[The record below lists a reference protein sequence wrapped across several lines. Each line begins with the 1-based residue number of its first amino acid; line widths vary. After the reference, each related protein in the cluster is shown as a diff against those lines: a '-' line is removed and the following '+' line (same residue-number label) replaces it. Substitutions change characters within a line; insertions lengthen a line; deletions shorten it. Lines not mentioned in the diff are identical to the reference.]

1 MYIGDEPKCCGCN
14 PTKKEYDVDKMSI
27 EELKKQID
35 IKNAL
40 LDEVYA
46 KNNEIRAT
54 RDILRNALCKAYHD
68 SIILN
73 NIKLEGLCYVIK
85 SESCTTYVKL
95 ISINKIEGDT
105 IIANIVEIN
114 KNKVDCIS
122 IQYGIGYLSYQ
133 TIIENQC
140 STEEFDKAFSE
151 TIREIREKAT
161 SSKTEERFS
170 GAMDLIQR
178 MDNLQH

>member
-1 MYIGDEPKCCGCN
+1 MYIGDEPKCCGIN

-46 KNNEIRAT
+46 KNNEIRGT
-54 RDILRNALCKAYHD
+54 LDILRNALCKAYHD

-133 TIIENQC
+133 TLIENQC

-151 TIREIREKAT
+151 TIREIREKV
-161 SSKTEERFS
+161 S
-170 GAMDLIQR
+170 GSQIKEKFTGAVDLIQR
-178 MDNLQH
+178 MDNLKH

>member
-1 MYIGDEPKCCGCN
+1 MYNVDELCNCKSN
-14 PTKKEYDVDKMSI
+14 PTNKEYDVNKMSI
-27 EELKKQID
+27 EELKRQID
-35 IKNAL
+35 IKKAL
-40 LDEVYA
+40 LDEGYA
-46 KNNEIRAT
+46 KNNEIRGT
-54 RDILRNALCKAYHD
+54 LDILRNALCKAYHD

-73 NIKLEGLCYVIK
+73 NIKLEGLCYVTK

-133 TIIENQC
+133 TLIENQC
-140 STEEFDKAFSE
+140 SMEEFDKAFSE
-151 TIREIREKAT
+151 TIGEIREKA
-161 SSKTEERFS
+161 S
-170 GAMDLIQR
+170 GSQIKEKFTGAVDLIQR
-178 MDNLQH
+178 MDNLKH

>member
-46 KNNEIRAT
+46 KNNEIRAKL
-54 RDILRNALCKAYHD
+54 DILRNALCKAYHD

-151 TIREIREKAT
+151 TIREIREKAS

-170 GAMDLIQR
+170 GAADLIQR
-178 MDNLQH
+178 MDNLKH